1 MVTNPARDEL
11 NPARDQLNRGN
22 DFYLFP
28 FAPEKFGFERQVR
41 SSRPASSHLES
52 V

>member
-1 MVTNPARDEL
+1 MVTNPARNEL

-28 FAPEKFGFERQVR
+28 FAPEEFGRERQAR
-41 SSRPASSHLES
+41 SSRPASSLLAS
-52 V
+52 I